1 MARLQAALRTSI
13 NFYSPDLALST
24 YEVFTRAPETV
35 SIEFEGRQFVWHASE
50 PSTHDER
57 EYWGPTLAV
66 MAEDK
71 PDKRRRAEEAME
83 RLLSAISFAYDTGI
97 EVTSYGADG
106 EPDPRWKPSVRDS
119 GFPFGRVL
127 FGYPERVEVDDDH
140 ELRIAL
146 GHYRE
151 ARNAGSPFYRFLAF
165 WNALEAACGDENKR
179 AVFVKAVGP
188 RHPWGEADWPRP
200 PDLAAY
206 LWDAGR
212 NAIAH
217 VLRSSRKPRV
227 DPDLPQDR
235 RRLEH
240 DGWFLRGVV
249 REAIETRWPSG
260 VRTYRRLD

>member
-1 MARLQAALRTSI
+1 
-13 NFYSPDLALST
+13 
-24 YEVFTRAPETV
+24 
-35 SIEFEGRQFVWHASE
+35 
-50 PSTHDER
+50 
-57 EYWGPTLAV
+57 